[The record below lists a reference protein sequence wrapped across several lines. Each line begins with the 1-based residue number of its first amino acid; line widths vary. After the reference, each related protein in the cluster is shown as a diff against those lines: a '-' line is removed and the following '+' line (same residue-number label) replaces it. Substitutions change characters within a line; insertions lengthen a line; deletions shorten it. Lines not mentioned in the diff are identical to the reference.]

1 MLIELS
7 NVRTSDVI
15 PHTHARQP
23 AKKFSGDFMD
33 LFDESYER
41 HKQSVS
47 NQEARWNNWLAS
59 HPLVLVVVASI
70 TILIILLAMHF
81 S

>member
-1 MLIELS
+1 
-7 NVRTSDVI
+7 
-15 PHTHARQP
+15 
-23 AKKFSGDFMD
+23 MD

>member
-1 MLIELS
+1 
-7 NVRTSDVI
+7 
-15 PHTHARQP
+15 
-23 AKKFSGDFMD
+23 MD

-41 HKQSVS
+41 HKQTVGS
-47 NQEARWNNWLAS
+47 QEARWNAWLS
-59 HPLVLVVVASI
+59 KHPWVLVAVASL